1 MHSLHAPHPSGRRYR
16 HGEVTSLFRCRGG
29 QSPVRVE
36 RAARVSH
43 HSYPLP
49 STMQREVASGSCTAP
64 VRARV
69 PHRRTHSIS
78 PAPCGD
84 PLAVS
89 KRAQADDNQTLKHH
103 DAPRVTRRSD
113 RYGQQEARQH
123 GALAPRTD
131 PSQKKRGGGA
141 QPAFRPLL
149 YLEVFHSCPPHSP
162 SPPMHPPLHPPLPP
176 PALAPRGGGAALLEG
191 GVTPS
196 LSWAAWRR
204 TGRRRSR
211 RGLSCRCGRPWCRS
225 MLSSGTWQ
233 DSLARGRPLPR

>member
-1 MHSLHAPHPSGRRYR
+1 LSRVARQTNRDDCAKVGSGGFGPQGFEFAATTYVCMHSLHAPHPSGRRYR

-131 PSQKKRGGGA
+131 PSQKKRGG
-141 QPAFRPLL
+141 
-149 YLEVFHSCPPHSP
+149 
-162 SPPMHPPLHPPLPP
+162 
-176 PALAPRGGGAALLEG
+176 
-191 GVTPS
+191 VTPN